1 MPKKKIDIKTAMSEK
16 PIAIDPVKAEIIDK
30 PKVKKATID
39 QLMEMDN
46 KIWNEIDALK
56 GNVYKLK
63 SLVHRVA
70 DRMGIDEKT
79 E

>member
-1 MPKKKIDIKTAMSEK
+1 MPKKKTDIKTAMREK

-30 PKVKKATID
+30 PKAKKATID

-56 GNVYKLK
+56 GKIYKLEG
-63 SLVHRVA
+63 LLHRVA
-70 DRMGIDEKT
+70 DRMGIDEKA
-79 E
+79 

>member
-1 MPKKKIDIKTAMSEK
+1 MPKKKTDLKEV

-30 PKVKKATID
+30 PKMKKPTID
-39 QLMEMDN
+39 QLIEMDN

-56 GNVYKLK
+56 GNVHKLK

-70 DRMGIDEKT
+70 DRMGIDEET

>member
-1 MPKKKIDIKTAMSEK
+1 MPKKKEDIKTAMSEK
-16 PIAIDPVKAEIIDK
+16 PIAIDPVKAEVLEK
-30 PKVKKATID
+30 PKVKKPTID
-39 QLMEMDN
+39 QLIEMDN

-56 GNVYKLK
+56 GNVHKLK

-70 DRMGIDEKT
+70 DRMGIDEET